1 MLKDLDIDLPAN
13 LPSNKDDLFCFSFNF
28 ENLIKTIDYLH
39 KYNLALFSKLQNLNE
54 RMAKFESETS
64 EELKKVKTITEE
76 NKSKIDEVGGKLN
89 EANNDIEDL
98 KKDII
103 KNEEKIDLILT
114 YENNKNINEN
124 ENENEEQE
132 NNANSDND
140 KINKNNF
147 QKFLSENAFKKSD
160 DNEIDLLKYNVSKIN
175 DKIKE
180 IETNINNNQ
189 NLLNNQTENNL
200 SNIINSIEKNG
211 NQGEI
216 DPNLLNIIV
225 SHIDKEKQNNQIIF
239 NKFNTNQE
247 KIKQELTSL
256 HNKFLENKNN
266 FNSVQK
272 LLDEYSRNKDK
283 FLTFK
288 DIKDLSKNIDM
299 ISSKLKE
306 FSKKQDL
313 EILKKDINSKI
324 QEIKKKEIIIQSK
337 DDKHGNAE
345 ESGEADGTINKNIS
359 ELISDLLKSEGKN
372 IDISKNKHFVEL
384 MKQNKQ
390 NSKELNKNLRNF
402 FDLKKQLS
410 SDHTQNEISE
420 LKTEYIDLNEEF
432 KVYKQKLLNLI
443 KMIGDYETKKEEDEE
458 DEKYGKN
465 DDISV
470 EKKLKQTEET
480 ITGKIEFLVQ
490 CVEKLNDKFEKI
502 DKKLGT
508 ITKEVKDDIKA
519 AIRVDTYKVVE
530 QFKLKLSSF
539 TEKFENELKN
549 KIDKIGLNIFE
560 TKLNNKL
567 SLNLKDKLNKNDLKK
582 NNYIISKK
590 IDTLENKISKTLVD
604 TIIDLQM
611 DDAPLIVKK
620 NQRNVE
626 LCVSCNRPLETISK
640 TIEQIPINTSP
651 NINSVTTPRTQVKNI
666 VCLKKL
672 PIINSPK

>member
-103 KNEEKIDLILT
+103 KNEEKIGLILT
-114 YENNKNINEN
+114 YENNKNI
-124 ENENEEQE
+124 NENEEQE

>member
-124 ENENEEQE
+124 ENEEQE

-147 QKFLSENAFKKSD
+147 QKFLSENALKKSD
-160 DNEIDLLKYNVSKIN
+160 DNEIDLLTYNVSKIN

-306 FSKKQDL
+306 FSKKKDL

-402 FDLKKQLS
+402 FYLKNQLS
-410 SDHTQNEISE
+410 SDHTQNEIST
-420 LKTEYIDLNEEF
+420 LKTEYIDLSEEF
-432 KVYKQKLLNLI
+432 KVYKQKLLDVI
-443 KMIGDYETKKEEDEE
+443 KMIGEYETKKDEDEE
-458 DEKYGKN
+458 DEKDGKN
-465 DDISV
+465 DEINI
-470 EKKLKQTEET
+470 EKNLKQTEET
-480 ITGKIEFLVQ
+480 ITGQ
-490 CVEKLNDKFEKI
+490 N
-502 DKKLGT
+502 
-508 ITKEVKDDIKA
+508 
-519 AIRVDTYKVVE
+519 
-530 QFKLKLSSF
+530 
-539 TEKFENELKN
+539 
-549 KIDKIGLNIFE
+549 
-560 TKLNNKL
+560 
-567 SLNLKDKLNKNDLKK
+567 
-582 NNYIISKK
+582 
-590 IDTLENKISKTLVD
+590 
-604 TIIDLQM
+604 
-611 DDAPLIVKK
+611 
-620 NQRNVE
+620 
-626 LCVSCNRPLETISK
+626 
-640 TIEQIPINTSP
+640 
-651 NINSVTTPRTQVKNI
+651 
-666 VCLKKL
+666 
-672 PIINSPK
+672 